1 LGGGASEASH
11 VPFLPQFTGDE
22 CEDRVRIAPAGSVPL
37 RSPLVPPV
45 EDCVPS
51 RHPLGRVHNIADVP
65 ANLFSERVGDD
76 DVVDGF
82 SFLVAEECQPQYIT
96 GAKMKYI
103 FILYLFDAM
112 DIVTIFY
119 RVSRIFNII

>member
-22 CEDRVRIAPAGSVPL
+22 CEDRVRIAPAGSIPL

-45 EDCVPS
+45 KDCVPS

-82 SFLVAEECQPQYIT
+82 SFLVAEEQSSFASSPWRCRRSAVQCRFLSANHST
-96 GAKMKYI
+96 
-103 FILYLFDAM
+103 L
-112 DIVTIFY
+112 
-119 RVSRIFNII
+119 RV